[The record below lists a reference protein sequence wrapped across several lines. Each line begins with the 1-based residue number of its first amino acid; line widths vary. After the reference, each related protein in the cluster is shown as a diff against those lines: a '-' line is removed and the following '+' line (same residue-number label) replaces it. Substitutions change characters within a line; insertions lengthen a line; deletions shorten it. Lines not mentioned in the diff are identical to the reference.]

1 MERLSRKQAGGGGSV
16 LTMYLA
22 LVEEPWEKEWLR
34 MVYER
39 YYRRMLG
46 QARRYLAAEERA
58 EDAVHNAFLHLIGHL
73 ERLRDL
79 PEERLGGY
87 LSVAV
92 RNECLTLLRRE
103 RPTVPLEDWGDFAA
117 QAESSEAEDIAAV
130 IRAMPETYRAALE
143 MKFLQE
149 RTDREIAQAL
159 QLSEGAVRVRISRG
173 RALLQQK
180 LREEG
185 YTP

>member
-103 RPTVPLEDWGDFAA
+103 RPTVPLEDWGGTLRRR
-117 QAESSEAEDIAAV
+117 Q
-130 IRAMPETYRAALE
+130 RAA
-143 MKFLQE
+143 KR
-149 RTDREIAQAL
+149 RTSLPSSAPCRRPTGL
-159 QLSEGAVRVRISRG
+159 PWR
-173 RALLQQK
+173 
-180 LREEG
+180 
-185 YTP
+185 

>member
-1 MERLSRKQAGGGGSV
+1 M

-39 YYRRMLG
+39 DYRRMLG
-46 QARRYLAAEERA
+46 QARRYLAAEGRA

-87 LSVAV
+87 LSMAV

-103 RPTVPLEDWGDFAA
+103 KPTVPWRTGRP
-117 QAESSEAEDIAAV
+117 S
-130 IRAMPETYRAALE
+130 RRRRRAA
-143 MKFLQE
+143 KR
-149 RTDREIAQAL
+149 RTSL
-159 QLSEGAVRVRISRG
+159 PLSAPCRRPTGPPWR
-173 RALLQQK
+173 
-180 LREEG
+180 
-185 YTP
+185 

>member
-1 MERLSRKQAGGGGSV
+1 M

-87 LSVAV
+87 LS
-92 RNECLTLLRRE
+92 RNECLTLLRRQK
-103 RPTVPLEDWGDFAA
+103 PTVPLEDWEAFAA
-117 QAESSEAEDIAAV
+117 QAESGEAEDIVAV

-149 RTDREIAQAL
+149 RTDREIARAL

-173 RALLQQK
+173 RALLQKK

-185 YTP
+185 YAP

>member
-1 MERLSRKQAGGGGSV
+1 M
-16 LTMYLA
+16 
-22 LVEEPWEKEWLR
+22 
-34 MVYER
+34 
-39 YYRRMLG
+39 
-46 QARRYLAAEERA
+46 
-58 EDAVHNAFLHLIGHL
+58 
-73 ERLRDL
+73 
-79 PEERLGGY
+79 
-87 LSVAV
+87 AV

>member
-1 MERLSRKQAGGGGSV
+1 M

-46 QARRYLAAEERA
+46 QACRYLAAEERA

-73 ERLRDL
+73 ERLRAL

-92 RNECLTLLRRE
+92 RNECLTLLRE
-103 RPTVPLEDWGDFAA
+103 KPTVPLEDWEAFAA
-117 QAESSEAEDIAAV
+117 QTESGEEADIVAV

-173 RALLQQK
+173 RALLQKK

>member
-1 MERLSRKQAGGGGSV
+1 M

-143 MKFLQE
+143 MKLLLGCSGA
-149 RTDREIAQAL
+149 EIARRL
-159 QLSEGAVRVRISRG
+159 GLTESAVNTRISRG
-173 RALLQQK
+173 RALLRK
-180 LREEG
+180 IFEEEG
-185 YTP
+185 IEP